1 NRRIMRR
8 RGRSAIE
15 VVFSCTYQPRCV
27 KEIVVSA
34 LPVSSTLYRL
44 AAAREAVKTVRWLG
58 SLSGPLKESVGKPRS
73 GEMFMEH
80 RTGLRSGSSFRSAT
94 EYLSPI
100 NGLCIGGL
108 EPFL

>member
-1 NRRIMRR
+1 MMRR
-8 RGRSAIE
+8 RARSGIG
-15 VVFSCTYQPRCV
+15 VGLSCTDQPSAS
-27 KEIVVSA
+27 KKFVVSA

-44 AAAREAVKTVRWLG
+44 AAEREAVKTVRWLG

-73 GEMFMEH
+73 GEMFIEH

-100 NGLCIGGL
+100 NGLDRKSVVCR
-108 EPFL
+108 ERV